1 MTRQDL
7 NQQLVTMMTLHQRSV
22 YGYIV
27 SLLGSPADADD
38 VLQNTYLAIWRKAD
52 EYHGEGKFTT
62 WACRI
67 AYFEVLAYRKK
78 HRREPS
84 AGFDPRVLDQIAE
97 VAGEVVSEVDD
108 RLEAM
113 RGCMAKMDEASREL
127 LRMRY
132 QQELSMRQIHEQS
145 GRKTEG
151 SVRVALHRVRQSL
164 LDCIRK
170 RMSAGGSR

>member
-1 MTRQDL
+1 MARQDL
-7 NQQLVTMMTLHQRSV
+7 NQQLVTMMTLHQRSI

-38 VLQNTYLAIWRKAD
+38 VLQNTYLAIWRKSN

-67 AYFEVLAYRKK
+67 AYFEVLAFRKK
-78 HRREPS
+78 HRRETHG
-84 AGFDPRVLDQIAE
+84 GFDPQILDQIATA
-97 VAGEVVSEVDD
+97 AGDIVSEVDD

-113 RGCMAKMDEASREL
+113 RECMANMDEASLKL

-132 QQELSMRQIHEQS
+132 QQELSMRQIFES
-145 GRKTEG
+145 SERKTEG
-151 SVRVALHRVRQSL
+151 SVRVALHRIRQSL

-170 RMSAGGSR
+170 RMSSEASR